1 MMNRFSTTFTRSV
14 ALPGIILLI
23 LLSAFCGIFPA
34 QTAFAL
40 QKLQDFLYDNVSW
53 LYIFFVIFFLVF
65 LLVLAFG
72 KTGNIRLGADNAKPQ
87 HSFFCLGCHALFG
100 WNGNIFCQLYL
111 PYL

>member
-1 MMNRFSTTFTRSV
+1 MKRFSTTFTRSV
-14 ALPGIILLI
+14 ALPGIIVLI

-34 QTAFAL
+34 QTALAL

-72 KTGNIRLGADNAKPQ
+72 KTGNIRLGADNTKTQ
-87 HSFFCLGCHALFG
+87 H
-100 WNGNIFCQLYL
+100 
-111 PYL
+111 